1 MEQQST
7 SPAMAALKSGVTIG
21 LVMLVISFLIY
32 FIDYSLLVAAWY
44 GFAVFVLFFGLV
56 IYYGIQYRKEI
67 GGFMPY
73 GPAFQFAFVTLIVS
87 GLISTLGNI
96 VLYQLI
102 DPGLS
107 ELLVKV
113 QLENMLAMLDNFGA
127 GDNISSDQIN
137 EMRTEMEDAF
147 TFAGQIKGFGV
158 SLIIYAIFSL
168 ILGAIIKK
176 RDKST
181 DF

>member
-1 MEQQST
+1 
-7 SPAMAALKSGVTIG
+7 
-21 LVMLVISFLIY
+21 
-32 FIDYSLLVAAWY
+32 
-44 GFAVFVLFFGLV
+44 
-56 IYYGIQYRKEI
+56 
-67 GGFMPY
+67 MPY

>member
-7 SPAMAALKSGVTIG
+7 SPAMAALKSGVIIG

-56 IYYGIQYRKEI
+56 IYFGIQYRKEI

-96 VLYQLI
+96 ILYQLI

-113 QLENMLAMLDNFGA
+113 QLENMLA
-127 GDNISSDQIN
+127 
-137 EMRTEMEDAF
+137 
-147 TFAGQIKGFGV
+147 FAGQIKGFGV